1 MLYYVL
7 CRIAQHLTKH
17 FNKKI
22 SKNRLTCL
30 HKDDN
35 IFLAEST
42 WRDVRVVE
50 GARLESVY
58 TGNCI
63 KGSNPFLSARKNAEF
78 ISAFFVYAIPQNTG
92 QNCDCV
98 VLPIFFL
105 LILLRSSHIL
115 VCLKCHRG
123 VKPFL
128 PFFCRLFFACV
139 Q

>member
-1 MLYYVL
+1 ML

-50 GARLESVY
+50 GARLERVY
-58 TGNCI
+58 RGNSI
-63 KGSNPFLSARKNAEF
+63 VGSNPTLSAIAVLDGE
-78 ISAFFVYAIPQNTG
+78 SAVPCNLQSAIAGLN
-92 QNCDCV
+92 
-98 VLPIFFL
+98 
-105 LILLRSSHIL
+105 SS
-115 VCLKCHRG
+115 
-123 VKPFL
+123 P
-128 PFFCRLFFACV
+128 RL
-139 Q
+139 